1 MNKKKKSDQHGFVY
15 STDPG
20 FRFENDETPPPETL
34 PAAMQKIRISFET
47 KHRGG
52 KAVTVITGFVGK
64 HEDLEAL
71 GKQLRNHCG
80 TGGSVKEGQI
90 LIQGD
95 QREKVKQFLLKSGFK
110 L

>member
-1 MNKKKKSDQHGFVY
+1 
-15 STDPG
+15 
-20 FRFENDETPPPETL
+20 
-34 PAAMQKIRISFET
+34 MQKIRISFET

-52 KAVTVITGFVGK
+52 KGVTVITGFVGK